1 MRTQH
6 AATLSLLVL
15 APFVLGANTCAQ
27 SAKRLPFDPPPG
39 FVPRQFAGL
48 DTVPKPTVPLPE

>member
-1 MRTQH
+1 LPNHYALLTSIRAQAGE
-6 AATLSLLVL
+6 AAS
-15 APFVLGANTCAQ
+15 
-27 SAKRLPFDPPPG
+27 PG